1 MSEPRYIIGIDPDS
15 EAHGFALY
23 IDGKLESL
31 WQMPL
36 MEVVKFL
43 QIGSNSRTVFSIE
56 NNLSVNAVFTK
67 NAQRSK
73 AAHAK
78 VSLSVGRVQQA
89 QTELMRALDHY
100 DVPYMLQKNS
110 SVWKDTKEKAQFEK
124 VTGWTKNSN
133 ADTRSAAYMGW
144 LMARGK

>member
-23 IDGKLESL
+23 ECGIMIALTNKT
-31 WQMPL
+31 L
-36 MEVVKFL
+36 M
-43 QIGSNSRTVFSIE
+43 QIIEFIQYGNADAMMFSVE
-56 NNLSVNAVFTK
+56 NNLAVNAVFSK

-73 AAHAK
+73 APHAK
-78 VSLSVGRVQQA
+78 VALCVGRVQQA
-89 QTELMRALDHY
+89 QTELMRALDYHN
-100 DVPYMLQKNS
+100 VPYMLQKNS

-144 LMARGK
+144 LMVRGK